1 MFVST
6 LDDLATV
13 PAYQRAFGPPRI
25 SPDRV
30 TGPGTNTSSTTAAM
44 LTAAKA
50 LAASGLAPEH
60 DLVFAAVAQ
69 EETGLNG
76 MRRLYA
82 EWRDRAVAFVDILGD
97 GRSIT
102 YGALGIHWWKVH
114 VDGPGGHTLQGG
126 LPNVNQGIARAVD
139 RIFQLPQPGAHPE
152 ARTVL
157 NVAVLSSGEVF
168 NHKPETGWFSLDIRS
183 LDGNELESI
192 EKAVRAILREVG
204 AETGVSF
211 EMEAVTQIPG
221 AQIPG
226 MADSDLVRTSAA
238 IARSMDLQPTF
249 SNAGSANLNVALAG
263 GTPAIG
269 LGGGRG
275 GQRGSLDEWADRAAM
290 MRQRPARLPPRDD
303 LRWRPG
309 CRTLIRR
316 PVGPPGTL
324 WLNAARVGVGPR
336 VRQTLQAAQPHRL
349 QELER
354 VAGGGESRAQEVVE
368 GQAGAAP
375 LAAPHLLAEVYG
387 HGSRLQVRSLGER
400 EVVGAHRA
408 HGAAG
413 QQVAQD
419 RPGGHTPLGCVRAVQ
434 DLVEEE
440 EDGRAAVL
448 RVGGFDD
455 VADPQELRHEE
466 RHALRHRVVHA
477 HARAYPDPGH
487 VHSRRRIPA
496 RRRTASTTLVP
507 SARRSVLFPD
517 MLEPVTRRK
526 LAGRADLHVVTH
538 AVPGCSRGC
547 PSAPARSTGGPL
559 LRERRKAPVRVVV
572 RDRRERRQRL
582 PRTERLE
589 PGPHRLAGAP
599 PPAVQRRRQVD
610 VGEQDGRERSI
621 HEVTPALHRVQQ
633 AGEPQELPRRGVPR
647 AVQLAAEILQVGCR
661 PRLGLEERHLR
672 NVRPQREPSLLH
684 RSQLCVDPPPRA
696 S

>member
-1 MFVST
+1 MPGGTCPVRGLVRRTARATPAAVILLIPIPGLAQTLSERRVTEALGDDRVRSALSALDGGADHAAELLARLGTIVSPSGAEHERARAVAEEMRAIGLQQVRVDDGPNAVGLIPGRSGRALVFVST

-290 MRQRPARLPPRDD
+290 MRSARH
-303 LRWRPG
+303 
-309 CRTLIRR
+309 
-316 PVGPPGTL
+316 VF
-324 WLNAARVGVGPR
+324 
-336 VRQTLQAAQPHRL
+336 
-349 QELER
+349 
-354 VAGGGESRAQEVVE
+354 
-368 GQAGAAP
+368 
-375 LAAPHLLAEVYG
+375 LLATIFG
-387 HGSRLQVRSLGER
+387 GALGP
-400 EVVGAHRA
+400 
-408 HGAAG
+408 
-413 QQVAQD
+413 VA
-419 RPGGHTPLGCVRAVQ
+419 P
-434 DLVEEE
+434 
-440 EDGRAAVL
+440 
-448 RVGGFDD
+448 
-455 VADPQELRHEE
+455 
-466 RHALRHRVVHA
+466 
-477 HARAYPDPGH
+477 
-487 VHSRRRIPA
+487 
-496 RRRTASTTLVP
+496 
-507 SARRSVLFPD
+507 
-517 MLEPVTRRK
+517 
-526 LAGRADLHVVTH
+526 
-538 AVPGCSRGC
+538 
-547 PSAPARSTGGPL
+547 
-559 LRERRKAPVRVVV
+559 
-572 RDRRERRQRL
+572 
-582 PRTERLE
+582 
-589 PGPHRLAGAP
+589 
-599 PPAVQRRRQVD
+599 
-610 VGEQDGRERSI
+610 
-621 HEVTPALHRVQQ
+621 
-633 AGEPQELPRRGVPR
+633 
-647 AVQLAAEILQVGCR
+647 
-661 PRLGLEERHLR
+661 
-672 NVRPQREPSLLH
+672 
-684 RSQLCVDPPPRA
+684 
-696 S
+696 